1 MKVTDYK
8 DTIGKAFDDYVK
20 AKTPKITGKFVFG
33 FPEDLNKLDVSGY
46 DVFCVAVW
54 PEVFALN
61 QTFNTKSINIKQR
74 FYVAKNEIIS
84 GTSPSYGSET
94 ETIDWLI
101 IFATEYLKTLCGA
114 KKSLVLELSLPE
126 LNDAKARLYPAGIT
140 GKNLV
145 AVMVEINIKIWE
157 CSTA

>member
-1 MKVTDYK
+1 MNITDYK

-20 AKTPKITGKFVFG
+20 SESPKITGKFVFG
-33 FPEDLNKLDVSGY
+33 FPEDLNKIDVSGY

-54 PEVFALN
+54 PEFFALN
-61 QTFNTKSINIKQR
+61 QTFNTGAINVKQR
-74 FYVAKNEIIS
+74 FYVAKTELTS
-84 GTSPSYGSET
+84 GAPPSYGSET

-101 IFATEYLKTLCGA
+101 SFATGYLKSLCGA

-145 AVMVEINIKIWE
+145 AVMVEINIKVWE